1 MSEGGS
7 YFRRRQTL
15 DLDLQRQEAR
25 NKRHGQRHERCIT
38 CGEIIVGKYWIVKE
52 GYARGE
58 AYACTRCANQV
69 PVVQRP

>member
-7 YFRRRQTL
+7 FYRPRQRL
-15 DLDLQRQEAR
+15 DLDLQRQDVR
-25 NKRHGQRHERCIT
+25 NKRHGQRHEICIV
-38 CGEIIVGKYWIVKE
+38 CKEKIVGKYWVVKE

-69 PVVQRP
+69 AVVQRP